1 MDQKKALIVANLTK
15 KDASK
20 LVKEIEA
27 RTSESGYRVEKICFT
42 GPPDVTEVNDIDI
55 AFSLGG
61 DGTVLYT
68 TRIVPDKTP
77 VFAINL
83 GDVGFITEIAKGEW
97 ELAFEKFINGKLGIS
112 KRKMIDIIVERNGQE
127 AGSFRGLNDAVIS
140 SGGISKMIRL
150 EVFLKD
156 TRLGKYRADGII
168 IATPTGSTAYSAAA
182 GGPLLFPEMD
192 AMILTPICP
201 FSLSNRPLVIPGSE
215 CVYVHVEKYQRTE
228 LLLTI
233 DGQHIFNLEPED
245 RICYTVSDN
254 EAYIIR
260 SDKRSFYE
268 VMRSKL
274 NWSGG
279 PDD

>member
-20 LVKEIEA
+20 LVKEIETKISA
-27 RTSESGYRVEKICFT
+27 AGYLVEEICFT
-42 GPPDVTEVNDIDI
+42 GPPDISEVRDIDL

-68 TRIVPDKTP
+68 TRIVPGKTP
-77 VFAINL
+77 VLAINL
-83 GDVGFITEIAKGEW
+83 GDVGFITEIAKDEW

-112 KRKMIDIIVERNGQE
+112 KRKMIDIRVERNGKA

-140 SGGISKMIRL
+140 AGGISKMVRL
-150 EVFLKD
+150 EVFLTD

-201 FSLSNRPLVIPGSE
+201 FSLSNRPLVVPGGE

-233 DGQHIFNLEPED
+233 DGQHVFNLAPED